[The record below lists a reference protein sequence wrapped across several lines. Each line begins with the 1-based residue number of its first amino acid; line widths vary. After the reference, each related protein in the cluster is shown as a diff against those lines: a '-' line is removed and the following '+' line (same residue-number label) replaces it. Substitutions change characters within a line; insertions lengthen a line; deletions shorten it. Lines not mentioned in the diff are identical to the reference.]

1 MEPRRIK
8 ATKTN
13 QRLFFNEEKQKRWTS
28 TNGKERIMET
38 SFTPSPDQASSDASP
53 DVVIV
58 DAIYSPRDE
67 DLDVDN
73 PLIRALPPYVSAE
86 SVLVAFRNGPDFS
99 ISHRRLSANSR
110 VHRISSLRLYVEP
123 LTCHPILIESIFRLI
138 TAGYAWR
145 NPRDKTQILVRARYA
160 ESMNGS
166 NGSNMVTI
174 IPPRPAH
181 EAGLALFGVSG
192 VGKTTSLNR
201 TLSFLPQVIR
211 HAELS
216 GSNLQVVWIKVDC
229 PPDGSIKQLFH
240 WMLLEYDR
248 VLGTH
253 YDKELGNTVRLD
265 QLMNK
270 VAAVAKYHH
279 TGIIVID
286 EIQFAASGAARR
298 GDPFM
303 NFFVTFTNL
312 VRVPLLIAGTPKAL
326 SLFEK
331 SFRLARR
338 SSDQGAIIFTNMA
351 FDEEWEFFLKQLFKY
366 QWIRKPRKFNKELSA
381 TLYELTQGI
390 HALVV
395 RLFQLAQIAAIRTGS
410 ERLSTTLLRTL
421 ARDRFGPVQPMMDAL
436 RSKKKRRIELYDDLL
451 VEMLAGLDEEIRKQT
466 ESAKVMQA
474 ATQRQRNSVQLIAVS
489 DLIAMGV
496 PQSQALTAVI
506 AALTED
512 DSLTGE
518 DLVRAACEKAGITME
533 SPHGADPEEQQSL
546 PDIVRDAKS
555 PEEALEMLRQA
566 GWVVGDTK
574 R

>member
-1 MEPRRIK
+1 M
-8 ATKTN
+8 
-13 QRLFFNEEKQKRWTS
+13 
-28 TNGKERIMET
+28 
-38 SFTPSPDQASSDASP
+38 
-53 DVVIV
+53 
-58 DAIYSPRDE
+58 
-67 DLDVDN
+67 
-73 PLIRALPPYVSAE
+73 
-86 SVLVAFRNGPDFS
+86 
-99 ISHRRLSANSR
+99 IS
-110 VHRISSLRLYVEP
+110 
-123 LTCHPILIESIFRLI
+123 
-138 TAGYAWR
+138 
-145 NPRDKTQILVRARYA
+145 
-160 ESMNGS
+160 
-166 NGSNMVTI
+166 I
-174 IPPRPAH
+174 IPARPAH

-201 TLSFLPQVIR
+201 ILSFLPQVVR
-211 HAELS
+211 HPDLS

-253 YDKELGNTVRLD
+253 YDEELPSNVRLD

-312 VRVPLLIAGTPKAL
+312 VGVPLLIAGTPKAL

-351 FDEEWEFFLKQLFKY
+351 FDAEWDFFLKHLFKY
-366 QWIRKPRKFNKELSA
+366 QWIRKPCKFSKRLSA

-395 RLFQLAQIAAIRTGS
+395 RLFQLAQIAAIQDGS
-410 ERLSTTLLRTL
+410 ERLSITLLRAL
-421 ARDRFGPVQPMMDAL
+421 AKDRFGPVQPMMAAL

-451 VEMLAGLDEEIRKQT
+451 VETLAGLDDEIQK
-466 ESAKVMQA
+466 QA
-474 ATQRQRNSVQLIAVS
+474 AAAKIAEAVRERQQNSVQLIAVS
-489 DLIAMGV
+489 DLITMGV

-518 DLVRAACEKAGITME
+518 ALVRAACEKAGITME
-533 SPHGADPEEQQSL
+533 SSYAGDPEEQQSL

-555 PEEALEMLRQA
+555 PGEALELLRRA
-566 GWVVGDTK
+566 GLVVGDGALK
-574 R
+574 PRGE